1 MEQRGENG
9 IERNWRPR
17 HLLGN
22 ENEIMD
28 IVNTVKK
35 TGSLLEK
42 LQEKLEVEEIICGQR
57 AQWRKF
63 RSLYKMC
70 REVGAY

>member
-9 IERNWRPR
+9 IGRNGRAR
-17 HLLGN
+17 HLLGS

-35 TGSLLEK
+35 TGSLLKK
-42 LQEKLEVEEIICGQR
+42 LQERLEEKESSVDRRHSGGSSKVCRGCVER
-57 AQWRKF
+57 
-63 RSLYKMC
+63 
-70 REVGAY
+70 